1 MIQMT
6 NSLIEKQII
15 TKLQQ
20 LDAQQ
25 QQQVLNFTRFLVN
38 NNPSDNF
45 DLKNPLVTTN
55 SYQNNGMILERIEGY
70 AEQMNW
76 Y

>member
-1 MIQMT
+1 MT
-6 NSLIEKQII
+6 NSLIEKQIM

-38 NNPSDNF
+38 NSTNNC
-45 DLKNPLVTTN
+45 DLKNTLIPQD
-55 SYQNNGMILERIEGY
+55 YCQNNGMLLESIEECI
-70 AEQMNW
+70 EQNFIK
-76 Y
+76 

>member
-1 MIQMT
+1 MT

-25 QQQVLNFTRFLVN
+25 QQQVLNFTRSLVN
-38 NNPSDNF
+38 NNSDNNF
-45 DLKNPLVTTN
+45 NLKNTLVSPNT
-55 SYQNNGMILERIEGY
+55 YPNNGMILESIEGCI
-70 AEQMNW
+70 EQNNW

>member
-1 MIQMT
+1 MT

-25 QQQVLNFTRFLVN
+25 QQQVLNFTRFLINNNSVN
-38 NNPSDNF
+38 NFELNNT
-45 DLKNPLVTTN
+45 LTN
-55 SYQNNGMILERIEGY
+55 QNNGIIVENIEKCS
-70 AEQMNW
+70 ELTNW